1 MCNTARFSRG
11 MPGIASGDDESGAEM
26 VGLVVQL
33 VSLTQDLVEAKLRL
47 EAVKKHE
54 HFSHLLFG
62 CENSCWSGE
71 QGWMV
76 GNGRGEKVNW
86 VEVCE

>member
-1 MCNTARFSRG
+1 

-47 EAVKKHE
+47 EAVKKKH
-54 HFSHLLFG
+54 
-62 CENSCWSGE
+62 
-71 QGWMV
+71 V
-76 GNGRGEKVNW
+76 GICKNY
-86 VEVCE
+86 